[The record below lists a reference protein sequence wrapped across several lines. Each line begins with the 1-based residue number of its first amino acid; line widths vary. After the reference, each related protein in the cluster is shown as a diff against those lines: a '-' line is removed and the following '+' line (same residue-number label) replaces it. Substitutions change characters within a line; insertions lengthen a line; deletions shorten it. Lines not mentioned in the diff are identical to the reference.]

1 MLTIMTASLGMAP
14 SDPPEGESDP
24 FAGGAASAALLGVVP
39 SSPEVTPVGTA
50 VAVYIN
56 IS

>member
-1 MLTIMTASLGMAP
+1 MTASLGMAP